1 MKTTAMKS
9 IQEAADLLNEGIS
22 SYYAN
27 DDGFMETVNVIS
39 RIIETRC
46 YKRDDDAYFAN
57 IRRELLRSLSAPSR
71 YPLTVSRATDCLDY
85 YGIDLANE

>member
-1 MKTTAMKS
+1 MKSTAMKS
-9 IQEAADLLNEGIS
+9 IQETADLLNDGIS

-46 YKRDDDAYFAN
+46 YKRDDDAYFAS
-57 IRRELLRSLSAPSR
+57 IRRELLRTLSAPSR
-71 YPLTVSRATDCLDY
+71 YPLTVSRATSCLDY
-85 YGIDLANE
+85 YSIDLANE